1 MEASL
6 AAMATINT
14 VVDAMDTTVVG
25 AAARGAATEVAVNN
39 VIYVMITQDLG
50 CHGAD
55 TPFVEEVEVFIA
67 IRSTVEEA
75 L

>member
-6 AAMATINT
+6 AAMATT
-14 VVDAMDTTVVG
+14 TAVDAMDTTAAG
-25 AAARGAATEVAVNN
+25 AAARGVATEVAINN
-39 VIYVMITQDLG
+39 VRDVMITQDLG

-55 TPFVEEVEVFIA
+55 TPFVEEEEVFIA